1 MTGRER
7 RRNERYILGDLM
19 LDIDGV
25 RYETL
30 DVARDAVAIV
40 ASEPPR
46 TEWTRAAAR
55 FISENEPALNQD
67 IQGLSLM
74 ARRSGIIVLGYAVPR
89 DDWESVLATH
99 DVRAD
104 MKKLEDVFG

>member
-19 LDIDGV
+19 LELDGV

-46 TEWTRAAAR
+46 TEWTRTAGR

-67 IQGLSLM
+67 IEGLALM
-74 ARRSGIIVLGYAVPR
+74 ARRSGIIVLSYTVPR
-89 DDWESVLATH
+89 SDWEQVLATH